1 MVIGFVGY
9 VLVECGMLV
18 LGLANYGCGDGG
30 LVLWVE
36 CLALSLWWAAL
47 FDTIAVMAVF
57 WY

>member
-1 MVIGFVGY
+1 MWYGWFWVWRIMVVG
-9 VLVECGMLV
+9 G
-18 LGLANYGCGDGG
+18 GG

>member
-1 MVIGFVGY
+1 M
-9 VLVECGMLV
+9 
-18 LGLANYGCGDGG
+18 GDGG